1 VQQHHQ
7 RTAAG
12 LGQAHPQSVDL
23 DDAVLDLDGRQT
35 QRDVPFPPGTRAGA
49 HRSSFVAL

>member
-12 LGQAHPQSVDL
+12 LGQAHPQSMDL
-23 DDAVLDLDGRQT
+23 DDAVLDLDGRQAPW
-35 QRDVPFPPGTRAGA
+35 DVPFPPGTHAGA
-49 HRSSFVAL
+49 HRSSFIAL